1 MKKQTLKLT
10 ALALAAV
17 LAAAPQSAFAAGTSA
32 KSEAEILTAAEK
44 TALYEATAVHYIYDE
59 NAQTPE
65 DPGRKSRFQ
74 LGDDGVY
81 VNPKAKDTGKA
92 TLMITGDLM
101 CQWRQQEAA
110 FTSDGSDYIDI
121 DDIRKIKAEEQARLD
136 RIEAELM
143 DTISSPSTD
152 ETADTAEEP
161 AEKPAEEPSEE
172 PDSADAEDISAVP
185 AMPDDKPVSLPA
197 PNFGVIPQPKG
208 EWDFDE
214 SFQYVRKILNKGDLV
229 IGNLETMLSQS
240 SPLTMQCYTLEG
252 RPYLNS
258 PVQFLDGIDYAGYD
272 LLTLANNHNCDVG
285 VRGLLET
292 LENIDRYNFLR
303 TGAFADE
310 NEDRYLVVDVNG
322 IKVGIVSYASY
333 YNTKD
338 ANFTDEGQEVLLNRY
353 FTDKARAD
361 IKAARK
367 AGAEYVIAFM
377 HWGAENTHEP
387 TYLQQRNAYN
397 VARAGADYIVG
408 SHPHAIQP
416 FDIVTTGTGKEVP
429 VIYSMGNFLSCM
441 QLDVNNDSL
450 ILQLNLERNDEGE
463 VVLASHRLHPC
474 TIMHDLEITSALGT
488 VRTDSYVVAPHN
500 EKFGPGAAM
509 AGKSDASREDLQ
521 YMAESLMR
529 HQMVFENR
537 FVLPLPYDPYNLK
550 LKIKPDD
557 SKLQTEGYVLSRIRW
572 VLANKTV

>member
-1 MKKQTLKLT
+1 M
-10 ALALAAV
+10 
-17 LAAAPQSAFAAGTSA
+17 
-32 KSEAEILTAAEK
+32 
-44 TALYEATAVHYIYDE
+44 
-59 NAQTPE
+59 
-65 DPGRKSRFQ
+65 
-74 LGDDGVY
+74 
-81 VNPKAKDTGKA
+81 
-92 TLMITGDLM
+92 
-101 CQWRQQEAA
+101 
-110 FTSDGSDYIDI
+110 
-121 DDIRKIKAEEQARLD
+121 
-136 RIEAELM
+136 
-143 DTISSPSTD
+143 
-152 ETADTAEEP
+152 
-161 AEKPAEEPSEE
+161 
-172 PDSADAEDISAVP
+172 
-185 AMPDDKPVSLPA
+185 SLPA
-197 PNFGVIPQPKG
+197 PNFGLIPQPTG
-208 EWDFDE
+208 QWDFDE
-214 SFQYVRKILNKGDLV
+214 SFQYVREILKKGDLV

-258 PVQFLDGIDYAGYD
+258 PVEFLDGIDYAGYD
-272 LLTLANNHNCDVG
+272 LLTLANNHSCDVG

-303 TGAFADE
+303 TGMFADE
-310 NEDRYLVVDVNG
+310 SEERYLVVDVNG

-338 ANFTDEGQEVLLNRY
+338 ANFTEEGQEVLLNRY
-353 FTDKARAD
+353 FTDKARSD

-387 TYLQQRNAYN
+387 TYLQERNAYN
-397 VARAGADYIVG
+397 AARAGADYIVG

-441 QLDVNNDSL
+441 QKDVNNDSL
-450 ILQLNLERNDEGE
+450 ILQLNLERNEDGE

-474 TIMHDLEITSALGT
+474 TIMHDLEITSGKDTAS
-488 VRTDSYVVAPHN
+488 VRTDSYVVTPHN
-500 EKFGPGAAM
+500 EKFGPGADAM
-509 AGKSDASREDLQ
+509 TGKSQASREDLK
-521 YMAESLMR
+521 YMAESLAR

-557 SKLQTEGYVLSRIRW
+557 SRLQTEDYVLGRIRW

>member
-1 MKKQTLKLT
+1 MKKKTMKLT

-17 LAAAPQSAFAAGTSA
+17 LAAVPQNALAAGNPA
-32 KSEAEILTAAEK
+32 KSDAEILTAEEK
-44 TALYEATAVHYIYDE
+44 TARYEAAAVHYDYDE
-59 NAQTPE
+59 NTAEPE
-65 DPGRKSRFQ
+65 DPGRTSRFQ
-74 LGDDGVY
+74 LGEDGVY
-81 VNPKAKDTGKA
+81 VNPKAQVTNEA

-121 DDIRKIKAEEQARLD
+121 DDIRKLKAEEQARID

-143 DTISSPSTD
+143 EAIATPAADGTD
-152 ETADTAEEP
+152 
-161 AEKPAEEPSEE
+161 EPSEE
-172 PDSADAEDISAVP
+172 PGEDAGTAGADISAVP
-185 AMPDDKPVSLPA
+185 DLANDTPVSLPV
-197 PNFGVIPQPKG
+197 PDFGVIPQPSG

-214 SFQYVRKILNKGDLV
+214 SFQYVRKILKKGDLV

-258 PVQFLDGIDYAGYD
+258 PVEFLDGIDYAGFD
-272 LLTLANNHNCDVG
+272 LLTLANNHSCDVG

-303 TGAFADE
+303 TGMFADE
-310 NEDRYLVVDVNG
+310 SEERYLVVDVNG
-322 IKVGIVSYASY
+322 IKVGIVSYAAY

-377 HWGAENTHEP
+377 HWGAENTHEI
-387 TYLQQRNAYN
+387 TYLQQRNAVN

-408 SHPHAIQP
+408 SHPHAIQE
-416 FDIVTTGTGKEVP
+416 FDIVTTGSGKQVP

-463 VVLASHRLHPC
+463 VVLASHRLHTC

-509 AGKSDASREDLQ
+509 AGKSDASREDIQ
-521 YMAESLMR
+521 YMAESLAR

-537 FVLPLPYDPYNLK
+537 TVLPLPYDPYGLK
-550 LKIKPDD
+550 KQIKLTD
-557 SKLQTEGYVLSRIRW
+557 SKLQTEDFVLGRIRW
-572 VLANKTV
+572 VLTNKPL